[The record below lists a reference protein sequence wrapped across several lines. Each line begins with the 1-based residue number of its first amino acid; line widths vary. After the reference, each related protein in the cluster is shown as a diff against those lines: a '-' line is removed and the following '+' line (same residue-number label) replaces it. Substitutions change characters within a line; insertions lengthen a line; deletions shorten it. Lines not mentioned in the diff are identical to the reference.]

1 MVDMSAELIENMPG
15 SLPGWTLKD
24 SDGDLDDDK

>member
-1 MVDMSAELIENMPG
+1 MVDMSAELIEKMPG

-24 SDGDLDDDK
+24 NDIGQDGDK